1 MTDKELEKYFN
12 EHNYHP
18 KPYQLE
24 LAILRYRHFGGDILD
39 VYKNNLSNIYCRTH
53 TWFLLEMVSV
63 LARTSSHINY
73 IFECLLDDNSVDW
86 ATIYGYYDE
95 VGHGEFGSLRQ
106 LLNEHRDELL
116 SKHYDIV

>member
-18 KPYQLE
+18 KPYQLD

-63 LARTSSHINY
+63 LARTSGHLDY
-73 IFECLLDDNSVDW
+73 IFECMLKDNSVDW
-86 ATIYGYYDE
+86 VAVYKYYDE
-95 VGHGEFGSLRQ
+95 VGHSEFGYLTS
-106 LLNEHRDELL
+106 LLNGHRDELL
-116 SKHYDIV
+116 SKRYDIV